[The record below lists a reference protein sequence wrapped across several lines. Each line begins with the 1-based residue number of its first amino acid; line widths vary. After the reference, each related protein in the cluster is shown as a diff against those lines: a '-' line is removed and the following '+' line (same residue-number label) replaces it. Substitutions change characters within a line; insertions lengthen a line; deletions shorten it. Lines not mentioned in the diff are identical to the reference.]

1 MADGMDGMTTE
12 QEAQA
17 APVVPRPSGA
27 KRALLLGGVTFLIG
41 VGAAAYTVHAWHP
54 AAEFLTAGL
63 ETSAQPAPTTTSTP
77 LAVVPSLPATD
88 PMAEAAIDR
97 RVAEIESRLGQ
108 IDVRASAAV
117 GNADRA
123 EALLV
128 AFAARRALD
137 RGVQLGYIEGLL
149 RDRFGTSQPQAVA
162 TVIAAGHQ
170 PVTLDELRAG
180 LVDIAPK
187 LASQAPNED
196 WWDGFK
202 REIAGLIVVRKAN
215 APSPA
220 PADRLARARRALEAG
235 RVAEALAEVSRMP
248 GREQAT
254 NWIAAARRYDA
265 ARDALDTIET
275 AALLMPRPPV
285 AAAPA
290 PSPKPEPAPQTGA
303 GETPAAPAVAP
314 SV

>member
-12 QEAQA
+12 PEAQA
-17 APVVPRPSGA
+17 MSTAPRSGGV
-27 KRALLLGGVTFLIG
+27 RRTLLLVGVTFLIG
-41 VGAAAYTVHAWHP
+41 AGAAAYTVHAWRP
-54 AAEFLTAGL
+54 AAEFLTIGAVPS
-63 ETSAQPAPTTTSTP
+63 TPAVPAPSAP
-77 LAVVPSLPATD
+77 LAAVPSLPATD

-97 RVAEIESRLGQ
+97 RVAEIEARLGQ
-108 IDVRASAAV
+108 IDVRANAAV

-123 EALLV
+123 EGLLV

-149 RDRFGTSQPQAVA
+149 RDRFGASQPQAVA
-162 TVIAAGHQ
+162 TVIAVGRQ

-180 LVDIAPK
+180 LMEIAPK
-187 LASQAPNED
+187 LASQAPNEG
-196 WWDGFK
+196 WWDGFR

-248 GREQAT
+248 GRDRAAD
-254 NWIAAARRYDA
+254 WIAAARRYDA

-275 AALLMPRPPV
+275 AALLMPKPPAPV
-285 AAAPA
+285 PPKPEAAPAADTGAPAAAP
-290 PSPKPEPAPQTGA
+290 T
-303 GETPAAPAVAP
+303 T
-314 SV
+314 

>member
-1 MADGMDGMTTE
+1 MADGVDGMTTE
-12 QEAQA
+12 QEPQA
-17 APVVPRPSGA
+17 VPVAPRPGGA
-27 KRALLLGGVTFLIG
+27 KRGLLLGGVAFLIG
-41 VGAAAYTVHAWHP
+41 AGAAAYTVHAWQP
-54 AAEFLTAGL
+54 AAEFLTTGVGA
-63 ETSAQPAPTTTSTP
+63 SAQPAPATTAP
-77 LAVVPSLPATD
+77 MAAAPSLPATD

-123 EALLV
+123 EGLLV

-149 RDRFGTSQPQAVA
+149 RDRFGASQPQAVA
-162 TVIAAGHQ
+162 TVIAAGRQ

-180 LVDIAPK
+180 LIDIAPK

-248 GREQAT
+248 GRERAT
-254 NWIAAARRYDA
+254 DWIAAARRYDA

-275 AALLMPRPPV
+275 AALLMPRPPIAPV
-285 AAAPA
+285 PKAAPA
-290 PSPKPEPAPQTGA
+290 PAPQTGA
-303 GETPAAPAVAP
+303 DEPPAAPAITPAA
-314 SV
+314 